1 MPPTG
6 RVLPASAID
15 TTPACRKAGNDWP
28 QPSCSQSGES
38 YASQEIAYSEPQME
52 SFDGTPVE
60 AKTASNSVIEKK
72 VIKTSELV
80 IEVSDFEEALLKIK
94 SYAKNNKAYISDENQ
109 YNQTYQ
115 ISSSLIIRVPKEKF
129 DLLLD
134 SISLIAKA
142 VNSKSIHMQDVTAEF
157 IDIESRLKNKKEV
170 ELQYRELLKK
180 AGSISEILEVNEH
193 LRIVRE
199 EIEAKEGRLK
209 YLSSQVNYSTIN
221 LTVSQNLEQTYTGF
235 FGKIGKALA
244 GGWKG
249 LLNFIVG
256 LVYLWPFLIILTI
269 IIWFVRKK
277 IISRK
282 KNI

>member
-1 MPPTG
+1 MKAYLKYLL
-6 RVLPASAID
+6 VYSILIASF
-15 TTPACRKAGNDWP
+15 
-28 QPSCSQSGES
+28 SCSQSGES
-38 YASQEIAYSEPQME
+38 YASQEIAYSESQME

-60 AKTASNSVIEKK
+60 MKTASNSVIEKK
-72 VIKTSELV
+72 IIKTSELV

-94 SYAKNNKAYISDENQ
+94 RYAKSSNAYISDENQ

-134 SISLIAKA
+134 SISQIAKA
-142 VNSKSIHMQDVTAEF
+142 IQSKNIHMQDVTEEF

-170 ELQYRELLKK
+170 ELQYRELLKR

-199 EIEAKEGRLK
+199 EIDAKEGRLK

-221 LTVSQNLEQTYTGF
+221 LTVSQNFEQTYTGF
-235 FGKIGKALA
+235 FGKLGKALS

-282 KNI
+282 K